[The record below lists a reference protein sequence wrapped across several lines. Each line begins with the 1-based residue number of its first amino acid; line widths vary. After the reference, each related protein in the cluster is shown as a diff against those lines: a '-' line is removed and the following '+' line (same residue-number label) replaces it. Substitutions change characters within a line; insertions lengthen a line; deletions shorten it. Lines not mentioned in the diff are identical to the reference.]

1 LQNPWERSGKFEGDI
16 VLNLEQLS
24 DGLKNTPARWPN
36 KVVPIVIDS
45 VFSEYCSN
53 KLQIGMRG
61 VEEII
66 HAL

>member
-1 LQNPWERSGKFEGDI
+1 M
-16 VLNLEQLS
+16 LNLEQLS
-24 DGLKNTPARWPN
+24 DGLKNTPDRWPN

-53 KLQIGMRG
+53 KLQIGIQG
-61 VEEII
+61 VEGIT